1 MKTSSR
7 PLTRSTLQRVG
18 TESRS
23 RGLGRGNA
31 AVDGQ
36 LNRNAQRER
45 PSSARS
51 FQGRTGPAPTNKRPS
66 SARPSSTQGNVMLG
80 RGKMLSTSKGAAE
93 KRPLSNRVAVA
104 SGSSR
109 LSSSFSRNVDK
120 TSSAQSSS
128 ASGRGKVLSSK
139 LNEPSTRSS
148 CQPAGKFQPVTSN
161 KKNRSLLAQENSS
174 GRPSSALSSS
184 GAIRKAPTNSRP
196 ALLNGNDKRFTREKP
211 LTVEGSRVEAK
222 NVPAGS
228 KAAAVS
234 NSRHCRPK
242 ESKAPMPSCN
252 PNKVSASTD
261 CKEKNP
267 RRELFKNGT
276 EGLEAST
283 EQNIDCVSSFEEKT
297 QATENVSSRT
307 RERVEILDSE
317 NESNSQGGAQANSPG
332 TVNTQDA
339 PLLLNEAVG
348 EGCSKSQSHDSP
360 DGSKMSDSLE
370 LD

>member
-36 LNRNAQRER
+36 LNRSAQRER

-51 FQGRTGPAPTNKRPS
+51 FQGRTGPAPTNQRPS
-66 SARPSSTQGNVMLG
+66 SARPSSTQSNVMLG

-93 KRPLSNRVAVA
+93 KRPLSNRVA

-174 GRPSSALSSS
+174 GRPSSAPSSS

-267 RRELFKNGT
+267 RRE
-276 EGLEAST
+276 LEAST